1 VKPHPPRRQA
11 DDIVVTSGDEVGTR
25 TTTVRPIEPGDADRL
40 VAFHAK
46 LSPETTYYRFFNPH
60 PRLTAAE
67 VERFTHVDHHGRE
80 ALVVLD
86 NDEIVAVA
94 RFEREPDGRAEVAF
108 VVRDDHQGQGLGPV
122 LLDILAERAREEGIH
137 ELVAET
143 LPQNRRMLA
152 VFRHAG
158 MPEQVRYGDGV
169 VHVSLGL
176 DDPTEDPMNARSTR
190 FLDRDECLERLAHAR
205 LGRAAV
211 TVNGVPHVVPV
222 NYALLDGAIVFRSG
236 AGTKFHAALL
246 SEPMSFEVDDFDP
259 GAGTGWSVL
268 VSGRSQLVVDP
279 AELARVDA
287 LGLEALD
294 PSGKHAVVR
303 VGADLVSGRAIG

>member
-1 VKPHPPRRQA
+1 VIPRTPPRQA
-11 DDIVVTSGDEVGTR
+11 DDVVVGSGDGVDR
-25 TTTVRPIEPGDADRL
+25 HTTTVRPIEPGDADRL
-40 VAFHAK
+40 VAFHGQ

-60 PRLTAAE
+60 PRLTATE
-67 VERFTHVDHHGRE
+67 LERFTQVDHHGRE
-80 ALVVLD
+80 ALVVLED
-86 NDEIVAVA
+86 DEIVAVA
-94 RFEREPDGRAEVAF
+94 RFERGPDGRAEVAF
-108 VVRDDHQGQGLGPV
+108 VVRDDHQGQGLGAV
-122 LLDILAERAREEGIH
+122 LFDLLAERAREEGIH

-158 MPEQVRYGDGV
+158 LPEQVQYGDGV

-176 DDPTEDPMNARSTR
+176 DDPTEDQVTARSTR

-246 SEPMSFEVDDFDP
+246 SEPMSFEVDHFDP
-259 GAGTGWSVL
+259 DAATGWSVL
-268 VSGRSQLVVDP
+268 VSGRSHLVVDP
-279 AELARVDA
+279 GELARVDA
-287 LGLEALD
+287 MGLEALD
-294 PSGKHAVVR
+294 PGGKHAVVR